1 MEYLIRAEVLRA
13 KSLILCTH
21 PVKATGRLDCSLGRS
36 DDGGWRLRSG
46 LLEAFALPV
55 PGQKFIDALGG
66 MVLQA
71 GEDIGEP
78 GVRIDVVDPGGVDQG
93 IDRSSAATTFIRAC
107 EGPVMATDSNWSDL
121 PLGGIVGH
129 AQPPVIEEARRATH
143 RVRQ

>member
-1 MEYLIRAEVLRA
+1 MANSSSMGLTASIAIGAMAVTQR
-13 KSLILCTH
+13 
-21 PVKATGRLDCSLGRS
+21 PLG
-36 DDGGWRLRSG
+36 
-46 LLEAFALPV
+46 AFALPV

-78 GVRIDVVDPGGVDQG
+78 GVRIDVIDPGGVDQG

-129 AQPPVIEEARRATH
+129 AQPPVVEEAR
-143 RVRQ
+143 QSDP